1 MAAIDQVRNL
11 KQQGM
16 NDSQV
21 ATALQEQG
29 IAPREINDAISQSN
43 IKDAVSNPMDQNQP
57 MNQAQG
63 TQAQG
68 RDGLPQGMN
77 GAQGGMQGA
86 TQEVNQGG
94 MQPGMQP
101 SILDVQNQQQQP
113 IQNQPQGIP
122 QQQSQNQ
129 PMNQQQ
135 GMPQQPMQQGNLEP
149 LTQEMGSPM
158 TEGVPQPGQAPEPYP
173 QESAGGYAS
182 EYGAGYDQQPAQE
195 NYGDY
200 ASQDTMSEVASQM
213 VTEKT
218 KTLSKKIKDL
228 EEMGTLLTAKVE
240 KIDERLSRI
249 ESLIDNLQ
257 TSLLRK
263 ATAQEQNIGDIKS
276 EMGAMQDSFG
286 KIINPLVSHTRKKR
300 KTPITKKKKATK
312 KKKK

>member
-1 MAAIDQVRNL
+1 
-11 KQQGM
+11 M
-16 NDSQV
+16 NDSQI

-29 IAPREINDAISQSN
+29 IQPREINDAISQST
-43 IKDAVSNPMDQNQP
+43 IKDAVSNPMDQSQP
-57 MNQAQG
+57 MN
-63 TQAQG
+63 QAQG

-77 GAQGGMQGA
+77 GVPQGATQGAQGA

-101 SILDVQNQQQQP
+101 SMLDVQNQQPNQNQNQGMPQQP
-113 IQNQPQGIP
+113 MNQPQGIP
-122 QQQSQNQ
+122 QQSTQ
-129 PMNQQQ
+129 PQ
-135 GMPQQPMQQGNLEP
+135 GMQPQGNLEP
-149 LTQEMGSPM
+149 LTQEMGDPM
-158 TEGVPQPGQAPEPYP
+158 AGGVPQPGQAPEPYP
-173 QESAGGYAS
+173 EEQAGGYAS

-286 KIINPLVSHTRKKR
+286 KIINPLVSSARKKR
-300 KTPITKKKKATK
+300 KTSTTK
-312 KKKK
+312 KKKKPTKKKKK